1 VLLLCGPPGLGKT
14 TLAHIAAKHCGY
26 CVLEVWALINA
37 SDDRSASMIESKIL
51 DVVQMNSVMPDSKP
65 KCLIIDEID
74 GALGEGKGAV
84 DVILKMVCIFLV
96 ICICNDVYAP
106 ALRALR
112 QVAKVHMFM
121 QPTVSRVV
129 NRLFTHDRLKFI
141 CEREGLRTNRSAL
154 SALAEY
160 TEKNIHHHSFSI
172 DDEDVV
178 KCLNLLGVSDSVI
191 HYVLRTQ
198 QMSLHGQIAL
208 ELQVSFDNCVIELM
222 GCVILS
228 QLTNLPLP

>member
-14 TLAHIAAKHCGY
+14 TLSHIAAKHCGY

-160 TEKNIHHHSFSI
+160 TVHITKYCFSQL
-172 DDEDVV
+172 ELGSQVV
-178 KCLNLLGVSDSVI
+178 GRKDITRSVI
-191 HYVLRTQ
+191 DVWKEVNCLLF
-198 QMSLHGQIAL
+198 SL
-208 ELQVSFDNCVIELM
+208 
-222 GCVILS
+222 
-228 QLTNLPLP
+228 

>member
-129 NRLFTHDRLKFI
+129 NRL
-141 CEREGLRTNRSAL
+141 
-154 SALAEY
+154 
-160 TEKNIHHHSFSI
+160 
-172 DDEDVV
+172 V